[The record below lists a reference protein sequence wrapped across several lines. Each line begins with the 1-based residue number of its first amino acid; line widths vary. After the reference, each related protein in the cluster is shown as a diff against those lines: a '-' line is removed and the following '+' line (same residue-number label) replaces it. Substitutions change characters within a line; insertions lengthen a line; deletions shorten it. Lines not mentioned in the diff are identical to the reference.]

1 MALPAIPLAIAAVA
15 SATAAGVQAYE
26 ASKNATYAAKVADYN
41 AKVDI
46 ANAEQQAMNTQA
58 NITKERISDAS
69 YLSSQRAGYAA
80 SGILSDSGSALMVQ
94 ATTAARM
101 EQNIQQQWTTAQ
113 QQEAAGY
120 SAAQQSVQQ
129 GKQQAKS
136 YHLQEMADI
145 FKGVGS
151 LALAFAGGAGG
162 LGSATGG
169 ADLGAESS
177 LTGSASYLQKVG
189 QIVPYN

>member
-1 MALPAIPLAIAAVA
+1 MAVGSAFQAV
-15 SATAAGVQAYE
+15 GDIFGGIQAN
-26 ASKNATYAAKVADYN
+26 KQATYAAKVADYN
-41 AKVDI
+41 ANVDI
-46 ANAEQQAMNTQA
+46 ANAKQQAMNTQA

-151 LALAFAGGAGG
+151 LALAFAGGAGS
-162 LGSATGG
+162 LGSASGG

-177 LTGSASYLQKVG
+177 LTGSASYLQRVG